1 MLGPRRAGSPATARG
16 GSAAREGGTTSTMK
30 ITNIECLPVW
40 GGSRNFFFVV
50 VDTDEGISGVGE
62 GGLTGRELAMQGVV
76 EHLKPQ
82 LIGQDPFRTEHLW
95 QLMSRGGFFPAQNI
109 ATSAISAIDIA
120 LWDIKGKALN
130 RPVYDLLGG
139 LCRDKVVCY
148 PHIQRPSIEGLV
160 ENAQAHVAEG
170 WKFVR
175 WGLHEFGGVLEPTAS
190 IKQATREFE
199 ALRKALGDSV
209 ELCFDIH
216 TRLDPADSIRLGRAV
231 EEFDPFFLEDPIRA
245 ESMQSLRL
253 VRQHVHSPI
262 AVGEQFA
269 SKWEF
274 RQVIEEEL
282 MDFCRIDLGIC
293 GGLTEAK
300 KVAGWCETHYIK
312 LATHN
317 PLGPVSTA
325 ACLHLNLASPLV
337 GVQEQPRRPG
347 TSMNDIFPVQVPWED
362 GYLLPP
368 TAPGLGIVFDRE
380 AARKHPFQM
389 RGLPQL
395 HRLDGSITNW

>member
-1 MLGPRRAGSPATARG
+1 
-16 GSAAREGGTTSTMK
+16 MK
-30 ITNIECLPVW
+30 ITDIECYPVW
-40 GGSRNFFFVV
+40 GGSRNYFFVV
-50 VDTDEGISGVGE
+50 VDTDEGIWGIGE
-62 GGLTGRELAMQGVV
+62 AGLTGRELAVQGVI
-76 EHLKPQ
+76 EHFKTF
-82 LIGQDPFRTEHLW
+82 LIGQDPFRIEHLW
-95 QLMSRGGFFPAQNI
+95 QMMSRGGFFPAQNI
-109 ATSAISAIDIA
+109 ATSAIAAIDIA

-130 RPVYDLLGG
+130 VPVYELLGG

-148 PHIQRPSIEGLV
+148 PHIQQPSIEGLV
-160 ENAQAHVAEG
+160 ENAQKHVAEG

-175 WGLHEFGGVLEPTAS
+175 WGLAEFGKILEPSVA
-190 IKQATREFE
+190 IPQAVREFA

-216 TRLDPADSIRLGRAV
+216 TRLDPADAIRLCRAV
-231 EEFDPFFLEDPIRA
+231 EEFNPFFMEDPIRA

-282 MDFCRIDLGIC
+282 MDFCRVDLGIC

-300 KVAGWCETHYIK
+300 KIAGWCETHYIK

-337 GVQEQPRRPG
+337 GVQEQPRKPG
-347 TSMNDIFPVQVPWED
+347 TSLTDVVTVQVAWEN

-368 TAPGLGIVFDRE
+368 TRPGLGIDFDRD
-380 AARKHPFQM
+380 AARKHPFQIAE
-389 RGLPQL
+389 LPHL
-395 HRLDGSITNW
+395 RRLDGSITNW

>member
-1 MLGPRRAGSPATARG
+1 
-16 GSAAREGGTTSTMK
+16 MK

-40 GGSRNFFFVV
+40 GGARNFFFVA
-50 VDTDEGISGVGE
+50 VDTDEGIWGIGE

-76 EHLKPQ
+76 EHFKSI

-95 QLMSRGGFFPAQNI
+95 QMMSRSGFFPAQNI
-109 ATSAISAIDIA
+109 ATSAIAAIDIA

-148 PHIQRPSIEGLV
+148 PHVQQPTIEGLV
-160 ENAQAHVAEG
+160 ENAQKHVAEG

-175 WGLHEFGGVLEPTAS
+175 WGLAEFDGVLEPSVVIPQA
-190 IKQATREFE
+190 IKQFE
-199 ALRKALGDSV
+199 ALRSALGDGI

-216 TRLDPADSIRLGRAV
+216 TRLDPADAIRLCRAV
-231 EEFDPFFLEDPIRA
+231 EQYRPFFLEDPIRA

-282 MDFCRIDLGIC
+282 MDYCRVDLGIC

-300 KVAGWCETHYIK
+300 KIAGWCETHYIK

-325 ACLHLNLASPLV
+325 ACLHLNLSTPLV

-347 TSMNDIFPVQVPWED
+347 TTLTDVVPVQVPWEN

-368 TAPGLGIVFDRE
+368 TRPGLGIEFDRE
-380 AARKHPFQM
+380 AARRHPFQIAD
-389 RGLPQL
+389 LP
-395 HRLDGSITNW
+395 RLVRADGSITNW